1 MVRSYPGKPS
11 CSVVAGCQR
20 RSQTDSTRRPRSEKR
35 TEGGRFTDSTNDS
48 GPRKPGNSVEEKTLT
63 IRKRKTIS
71 PGLALSIASMREGK
85 PWTKGG
91 SDGTAESTQ
100 CGAEGPEIKWG
111 RRISRK
117 KNAKMGIHHG
127 LQAPGPGHEAPSRRQ
142 SAV

>member
-1 MVRSYPGKPS
+1 LPATTANRLEEETP
-11 CSVVAGCQR
+11 
-20 RSQTDSTRRPRSEKR
+20 KR
-35 TEGGRFTDSTNDS
+35 EGTEGGRFTDSTNDS

-100 CGAEGPEIKWG
+100 CGEEGPEIKWG
-111 RRISRK
+111 RRISEEMPRWEY
-117 KNAKMGIHHG
+117 ITVCRHPVQVTRP
-127 LQAPGPGHEAPSRRQ
+127 QAARQ

>member
-1 MVRSYPGKPS
+1 MVCLTQGSPPVLS
-11 CSVVAGCQR
+11 SPVASDDR
-20 RSQTDSTRRPRSEKR
+20 KLTRRGDPEARG
-35 TEGGRFTDSTNDS
+35 TEGGRFTGSTEDS
-48 GPRKPGNSVEEKTLT
+48 GPRKPGNSVEEKNPDDQE
-63 IRKRKTIS
+63 RKNDF

-111 RRISRK
+111 RRISEEMPRWEY
-117 KNAKMGIHHG
+117 ITVCRHPVQVTRP
-127 LQAPGPGHEAPSRRQ
+127 QAARQ